1 MDIMMLMMVMLLV
14 VTGIIVQQGGS
25 ELQEVPALE
34 ILNLSGQRSQVGRII
49 DSTVDFEAGRW
60 RWAAA
65 GERRRQGGD
74 GEAAPAKAV
83 KL

>member
-1 MDIMMLMMVMLLV
+1 MDIMMIVLLV
-14 VTGIIVQQGGS
+14 FTGIIVQQGGS